1 MVIFRPEMKY
11 ADFALLKRSPVCAIC
26 PICGQNVA
34 VEKTTLKGFTILQQ
48 DICSGVLSHMKYI
61 FMFSNYISCLSIKV
75 YDSLKIVVV

>member
-11 ADFALLKRSPVCAIC
+11 ADFALLKRSPISAIC
-26 PICGQNVA
+26 PICGQNV

-48 DICSGVLSHMKYI
+48 DICSGVMSHIKYV

-75 YDSLKIVVV
+75 YDNLKIVVV